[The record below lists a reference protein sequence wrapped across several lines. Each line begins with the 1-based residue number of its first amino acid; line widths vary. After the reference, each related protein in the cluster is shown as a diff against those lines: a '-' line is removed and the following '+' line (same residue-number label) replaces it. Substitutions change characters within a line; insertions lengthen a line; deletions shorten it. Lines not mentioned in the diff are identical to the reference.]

1 MHIEAYTRII
11 INHPEIVEFLSE
23 NQDKKEI
30 QTACERLLLEF
41 IKTTKELMK
50 QHASNEDHKRR
61 VHHRYNEG
69 CGYYEDVARPLVSD
83 FKDTFE

>member
-50 QHASNEDHKRR
+50 QHASNEDQKRR
-61 VHHRYNEG
+61 ESSLLSMIQSKET
-69 CGYYEDVARPLVSD
+69 CASQIQ
-83 FKDTFE
+83 